1 MIFIPSF
8 ILVYFQFSY
17 NDQVVLLLESEMN
30 AI

>member
-8 ILVYFQFSY
+8 ILVYFQFFD
-17 NDQVVLLLESEMN
+17 NDQVALLLDSEMN